1 MAAGRWLGAKEQ
13 LWQGQC
19 VLREQPGLPSPDR
32 DRWRP
37 QGAPQPFSCDEALAP
52 TSAPLACLRPEVSE
66 RLLLAGFHCSLQGEV
81 MSAVVTGEGGDVL
94 SLVEGEPSE
103 GHVRGWARA
112 CGQRGLQVWGAG
124 SPLARAPALP
134 VGVSG
139 STGNRSPVCLLLLF
153 HTLGGF
159 FP

>member
-1 MAAGRWLGAKEQ
+1 M
-13 LWQGQC
+13 
-19 VLREQPGLPSPDR
+19 
-32 DRWRP
+32 
-37 QGAPQPFSCDEALAP
+37 
-52 TSAPLACLRPEVSE
+52 
-66 RLLLAGFHCSLQGEV
+66 V
-81 MSAVVTGEGGDVL
+81 MGEGGDVL

-112 CGQRGLQVWGAG
+112 RAWACGQQGLQVWGAG

-139 STGNRSPVCLLLLF
+139 STGNQSPVCLLLLF
-153 HTLGGF
+153 RTLGGF

>member
-1 MAAGRWLGAKEQ
+1 MAGAVCPQGAAGPAQ
-13 LWQGQC
+13 
-19 VLREQPGLPSPDR
+19 PDR

-153 HTLGGF
+153 HTLGSF